1 MSDYF
6 TNFVSGIYIELD
18 KPSDYSTSRIS
29 GWFLDNSNLGQLN
42 NLIGTS
48 YISNGFYNSSGVMTG
63 YGVVPPIGGNDLG
76 IYKMLFDYN
85 YYVRLSRS
93 VAVSA
98 STAGQDWVTL
108 AEGDSKI
115 TRVNKNEISKNLRS
129 LAKDSKEVLDRAVK
143 MYLKYG
149 ATAQQVAGDDVI
161 GISNYISISY
171 DRVQQIPEY
180 IY

>member
-1 MSDYF
+1 
-6 TNFVSGIYIELD
+6 
-18 KPSDYSTSRIS
+18 
-29 GWFLDNSNLGQLN
+29 
-42 NLIGTS
+42 
-48 YISNGFYNSSGVMTG
+48 
-63 YGVVPPIGGNDLG
+63 
-76 IYKMLFDYN
+76 MLFDYN